1 MILVME
7 MITQLNNFNGNSDPT
22 GNAIIFFTPENI
34 KENVL
39 GFWQVTVRVL

>member
-22 GNAIIFFTPENI
+22 GNAIIFFTPENV

-39 GFWQVTVRVL
+39 GF

>member
-22 GNAIIFFTPENI
+22 GNAIIFFTPENV

-39 GFWQVTVRVL
+39 GFWQLTVRVL

>member
-1 MILVME
+1 MVIQK
-7 MITQLNNFNGNSDPT
+7 QLNNFKGNWDQT
-22 GNAIIFFTPENI
+22 GNAIIFFTLENI